1 MIENEIG
8 EVIEV
13 IEILEEI
20 EEIENEEIEIENEEI
35 ENGEIEIENEEEENG
50 DLADHHQTPLQ
61 IIEVL
66 LLHLL
71 LPLIHQVVE
80 AGADLLLVD
89 TEISLHVVNETGE
102 IEAEAEIDETD
113 HLENLVKETSEKVE
127 ILVIE
132 TMREI
137 I

>member
-13 IEILEEI
+13 IEIL

-66 LLHLL
+66 LLLHLL

-80 AGADLLLVD
+80 AGADLRLVD